1 MFNLRE
7 SREVV
12 QEPSSFEARTRPCIP
27 RNRRNMDR
35 IDWLY
40 RWTGSWPVGEKTNPD
55 SGKLEQREE
64 PPATPKQAVSLTD
77 ELRIHQESVS
87 KGPFCFESRS
97 FVNSLGNTF
106 LDPVVRVFL
115 VRSSRTLGLCRR
127 SRGLIGI
134 GSGVGWVSGMA
145 GRERGDSRGATVK

>member
-1 MFNLRE
+1 MMFNLRE

-77 ELRIHQESVS
+77 ELRIHQESRS
-87 KGPFCFESRS
+87 RAKPGANRYSGLLIPSRWDTLSRKGPCAS
-97 FVNSLGNTF
+97 SLGVLSTV
-106 LDPVVRVFL
+106 LAT
-115 VRSSRTLGLCRR
+115 RSWTQWSEFSLSAVLAR
-127 SRGLIGI
+127 
-134 GSGVGWVSGMA
+134 
-145 GRERGDSRGATVK
+145 